1 MSKKLPK
8 FMTKGGPGDKDF
20 KMSLLD
26 GKVDTSS
33 WFVRPLQEFDDDGR
47 KRHRYRPN
55 MLDKG
60 TIAQQAKDQEI
71 FFCDIPF
78 TQLYMEIDGNYQ
90 TCCFAHPPKTHNVL
104 NTTMKEWMEDAP
116 AMNTIRAEM
125 LDPDSEFKNVKRFC
139 ERCVNDEKRYGR
151 SRRTACMKIHS
162 NEPDYWEKVDR
173 SAKLF
178 NASGMWAFDERII
191 EIQLKM
197 FGSECNLDCY
207 MCVHANSTI
216 RQKVAIEGGVWNDAI
231 FEELDEMQLEKLH
244 WVSRDKTEIL
254 KEKDVKQ
261 DNAGGF
267 TIPKFK
273 VEEKIRNTVSMIDQ
287 TLELAPYTRSI
298 KIIGGEPLI
307 MKKHYELL
315 DKLIEMDE
323 AKNIIIK
330 YQTNLTEMKAGKHN
344 IFNYIPH
351 FKLVSMVAS
360 VDGIGETIE
369 YMRRRCSWDKIVKNA
384 EICNTYDNVDV
395 DFNGLVSFLSVMRFY
410 EVIDWCLEN
419 PIIDQIN
426 WAMLETPPLL
436 RVNNLPQKIKDD
448 LIPKYEQWP
457 DIQSALEMPA
467 ERGLDIQEVFDYM
480 LDADEYYKGTKWEK
494 HLFDVFPELEEYYI
508 PKENRLL
515 MSERNLSQ
523 NRLTGWLPGDS
534 KNYPTNYVTE

>member
-1 MSKKLPK
+1 
-8 FMTKGGPGDKDF
+8 
-20 KMSLLD
+20 
-26 GKVDTSS
+26 
-33 WFVRPLQEFDDDGR
+33 
-47 KRHRYRPN
+47 
-55 MLDKG
+55 
-60 TIAQQAKDQEI
+60 
-71 FFCDIPF
+71 
-78 TQLYMEIDGNYQ
+78 
-90 TCCFAHPPKTHNVL
+90 
-104 NTTMKEWMEDAP
+104 
-116 AMNTIRAEM
+116 
-125 LDPDSEFKNVKRFC
+125 
-139 ERCVNDEKRYGR
+139 
-151 SRRTACMKIHS
+151 
-162 NEPDYWEKVDR
+162 
-173 SAKLF
+173 
-178 NASGMWAFDERII
+178 
-191 EIQLKM
+191 
-197 FGSECNLDCY
+197 
-207 MCVHANSTI
+207 
-216 RQKVAIEGGVWNDAI
+216 
-231 FEELDEMQLEKLH
+231 
-244 WVSRDKTEIL
+244 
-254 KEKDVKQ
+254 
-261 DNAGGF
+261 
-267 TIPKFK
+267 
-273 VEEKIRNTVSMIDQ
+273 
-287 TLELAPYTRSI
+287 
-298 KIIGGEPLI
+298 
-307 MKKHYELL
+307 
-315 DKLIEMDE
+315 MDE

-534 KNYPTNYVTE
+534 NNYPTNYVTE